1 MPRANRYIV
10 SGCIYHITHR
20 CHDRKFLFRF
30 AKDRGQ
36 YRNRLREA
44 VLESDLSLLTY
55 NITSNHVHLIAFAND
70 AIQIARVMQQAAGA
84 FARDYNRRKDRSG
97 SFWEGRYHVT
107 MVDSGQYL
115 WECMKYVELN
125 MVRCG
130 AVQHPRE
137 WPWSGYGELMGQRK
151 RNRLLDVEKLLWL
164 LRSSDLG
171 EFQLHFNRALEESMA
186 KDEMQREPKWTNS
199 LAVGS
204 QTYVENMKGEV
215 RNRQTLESRQDGD
228 AWILRDEYSTLF
240 EPEK

>member
-1 MPRANRYIV
+1 
-10 SGCIYHITHR
+10 
-20 CHDRKFLFRF
+20 
-30 AKDRGQ
+30 
-36 YRNRLREA
+36 
-44 VLESDLSLLTY
+44 
-55 NITSNHVHLIAFAND
+55 
-70 AIQIARVMQQAAGA
+70 
-84 FARDYNRRKDRSG
+84 
-97 SFWEGRYHVT
+97 
-107 MVDSGQYL
+107 
-115 WECMKYVELN
+115 
-125 MVRCG
+125 
-130 AVQHPRE
+130 
-137 WPWSGYGELMGQRK
+137 MGQRK